1 MSDISLELQEIVQKA
16 LELESPL
23 RIVGGNTKAFYGR
36 KSEGDIL
43 EVSGHRG
50 IVNYEPTE
58 LVITV
63 RGATPLAEIEAALA
77 ENNQMLGF
85 EPPYFGSQSTLGGT
99 MACGFSGPRRPF
111 AGAIRDFVLG
121 CKLLNGKAEILKFGG
136 EVMKN
141 VAGYD
146 ISRLMA
152 GALGTLGVLLEISM
166 KILPKPPTE
175 LTLAYEMDFERAV
188 EAMTT
193 WCRQP
198 SPLSA
203 LCFDGHR
210 VFARIS
216 GNEKTVTSAHARMG
230 GETISA
236 NSDFWKSIRD
246 QRHSFFECTANLW
259 RLSMAPAS
267 PEPSLPGKWF
277 LDWGGAQRWLITD
290 AEPERIFRI
299 AEETGGHG
307 ILYRSPDPATDRFQP
322 LPDKLMQLHKNLKQ
336 AFDPAGIL
344 NPGRMH
350 ADL

>member
-1 MSDISLELQEIVQKA
+1 MSDISSDPQDIVRKA
-16 LELESPL
+16 LETKSPL

-36 KSEGDIL
+36 KSVGDVL
-43 EVSGHRG
+43 DVSGHRG

-58 LVITV
+58 LVITA

-85 EPPYFGSQSTLGGT
+85 EPPCFGNQSTLGGT

-121 CKLLNGKAEILKFGG
+121 SKLLNGKAEILKFGG

-152 GALGTLGVLLEISM
+152 GALGTLGVLLEISI
-166 KILPKPPTE
+166 KILPKPAIE
-175 LTLAYEMDFERAV
+175 LTLAYEMNFEEAV
-188 EAMTT
+188 DAMTT
-193 WCRQP
+193 WCCQS

-216 GNEKTVTSAHARMG
+216 GSEHMVALAQAKMG
-230 GETISA
+230 GEIVSS
-236 NSDFWKSIRD
+236 NSDFWKSVRD
-246 QRHSFFECTANLW
+246 QHHPFFEGTKNLW
-259 RLSMAPAS
+259 RFSLAPAS
-267 PEPSLPGKWF
+267 PEPDVPGEWF
-277 LDWGGAQRWLITD
+277 LDWGGAQRWLKTD
-290 AEPERIFRI
+290 EEPERVFRI
-299 AEETGGHG
+299 AAKTGGHG

-322 LPDKLMQLHKNLKQ
+322 LPDKLMQLHKNLKH

-344 NPGRMH
+344 NPGRMY